1 MISVLK
7 DWFHRYFSDPQ
18 AVILTIL
25 LLGGFTI
32 VLTMGSMLA
41 PVLGSIVIA
50 YLLEGPIYQL
60 EKRRVPRLVA
70 VTFVY
75 LIFLTTL
82 LFIIFGLIPLLSRQV
97 TQLVLELPNMVVQGR
112 QLLLELPERY
122 PALMST
128 DQVYEITGRLKTEL
142 GSLGQQVV
150 SFSLSSIPGL
160 ITLTVYLILLPLLV
174 FFFLKDK
181 QSILDWFTSFLPRD
195 RSLATRVWRE
205 MDLQIGNYVRG
216 KFWEILIVG
225 ATTYVTFELMGL
237 NYAPLLAVVVGLSVI
252 IPYIGATV
260 VTFPVALVAFFQ
272 WGWGEQFGWLVG
284 AYFIIQAVD
293 GNVLVPLLF
302 SEAVNL
308 HPIAIIVAVL
318 VFGGLWG
325 LWGVFFAIPLATLV
339 KVLLSAWPRVRSSPA
354 AERLPAL

>member
-1 MISVLK
+1 MINFLK
-7 DWFHRYFSDPQ
+7 EWFHRYFSDPQ
-18 AVILTIL
+18 AVIMTVL
-25 LLGGFTI
+25 LIGGFTV

-41 PVLGSIVIA
+41 PVLASMVIA
-50 YLLEGPIYQL
+50 YLLEGPIAKL
-60 EKRRVPRLVA
+60 ERHRVPRMMA

-75 LIFLTTL
+75 LIFLATL
-82 LFIIFGLIPLLSRQV
+82 LLIMFGLLPLLSRQV
-97 TQLVLELPNMVVQGR
+97 TQLVLELPNMVVEGR
-112 QLLLELPERY
+112 RLLLELPERY
-122 PALMST
+122 PTLMTT
-128 DQVYEITGRLKTEL
+128 DQVYEITGRLKNEL
-142 GSLGQQVV
+142 GTLGQQVV
-150 SFSLSSIPGL
+150 SFSLSSIPGI
-160 ITLTVYLILLPLLV
+160 ITVTVYLILLPLLV

-181 QSILDWFTSFLPRD
+181 HTIVGWFTSFLPRE

-225 ATTYVTFELMGL
+225 AVTYVTFQLMGL
-237 NYAPLLAVVVGLSVI
+237 NYAPLLAVLVGLSVI

-284 AYFIIQAVD
+284 AYLIIQAID

-339 KVLLSAWPRVRSSPA
+339 KVLLTAWPRARAPD
-354 AERLPAL
+354 AEQLPAL